1 MASVKKH
8 WFGAALAALVVV
20 GGSYVGAQA
29 MSAGPKEV
37 TLAQAQ
43 SETSDRPGM
52 KEGRRGPRIGIGGRR
67 LVHSDALVQGKD
79 GKLENVRT
87 DHGILESV
95 NETTLRIK
103 EADGS
108 TVEVP
113 TTDETRIIR
122 DGEAAKITD
131 LKVGDN
137 VWTVRVK
144 GESGEFT
151 TRRVRAVSPERM
163 KELESQRTERR
174 EQRQKQNEAG

>member
-1 MASVKKH
+1 MRKH
-8 WFGAALAALVVV
+8 WFGITLAALLVV

-29 MSAGPKEV
+29 LSGSSQSKEV
-37 TLAQAQ
+37 TLTQAEGQPAQDA
-43 SETSDRPGM
+43 PAH
-52 KEGRRGPRIGIGGRR
+52 KRGPRGGFGSRR

-79 GKLENVRT
+79 GKLQNVRT
-87 DHGILESV
+87 DHGVLESV

-113 TTDETRIIR
+113 TSGDTRIVR
-122 DGEAAKITD
+122 DGEAAKVTD
-131 LKVGDN
+131 LKAGDN

-144 GESGEFT
+144 DEAGEFT

-163 KELESQRTERR
+163 KELESKRAERR
-174 EQRQKQNEAG
+174 DQKQNS

>member
-1 MASVKKH
+1 MAFVKKH
-8 WFGAALAALVVV
+8 WFGVAIAALVVV

-29 MSAGPKEV
+29 MSAAPKEV

-43 SETSDRPGM
+43 QDAPNGPGM
-52 KEGRRGPRIGIGGRR
+52 KQGKRGLRAGGQR
-67 LVHSDALVQGKD
+67 LVHGDLLVQGKD
-79 GKLENVRT
+79 GKLQNVRT
-87 DHGILESV
+87 DHGVLESV

-113 TTDETRIIR
+113 TSDETRIMR
-122 DGEAAKITD
+122 DGEAAKVSD
-131 LKVGDN
+131 LKAGDN

-144 GESGEFT
+144 EEGGEFT

-163 KELESQRTERR
+163 KELESKRAERR
-174 EQRQKQNEAG
+174 EPREKRNEAS